1 MSIFPSLCRCLSG
14 VYNECVYNVFTTR
27 YRRMSNVVQ
36 TRCRLCVFLLV
47 TEGLRLPLVTE
58 GLRLAFSHRVASLMW
73 LERVC
78 VVFTTC
84 VSAGGGCVEGTR
96 VSL

>member
-1 MSIFPSLCRCLSG
+1 MSIFLSLCRCLSG
-14 VYNECVYNVFTTR
+14 VVNECVYITTR
-27 YRRMSNVVQ
+27 YRRVSNVVQ

-58 GLRLAFSHRVASLMW
+58 GLRLPFSHRVASLMW
-73 LERVC
+73 LERVG

-84 VSAGGGCVEGTR
+84 IPAGGVCVEGTR